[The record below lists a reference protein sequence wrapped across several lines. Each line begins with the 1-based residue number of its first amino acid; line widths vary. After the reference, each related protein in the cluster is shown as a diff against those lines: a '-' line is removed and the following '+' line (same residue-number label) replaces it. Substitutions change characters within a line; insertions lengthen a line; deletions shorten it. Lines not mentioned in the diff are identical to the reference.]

1 MTELPINNVRPLIMH
16 IDLNSCYAI
25 IEQQANRLIR
35 HKPVGVAAYT
45 TPRGFII
52 ASSYEAKRQG
62 IKLMR
67 VMDAQ
72 QIDPRIIILA
82 PDPEKYFDAH
92 RRFKAVL
99 ERYTDLVTPK
109 SIDEFIVDFQGSRAV
124 QGGQSLVDVGYQ

>member
-1 MTELPINNVRPLIMH
+1 MDLNLNDTEPLIMH

-35 HKPVGVAAYT
+35 NKPVGVAAYT

-67 VMDAQ
+67 IQDAKK
-72 QIDPRIIILA
+72 IDPSIISHL
-82 PDPEKYFDAH
+82 
-92 RRFKAVL
+92 
-99 ERYTDLVTPK
+99 LVQK
-109 SIDEFIVDFQGSRAV
+109 
-124 QGGQSLVDVGYQ
+124 

>member
-1 MTELPINNVRPLIMH
+1 MEIQVNNADPLIMH
-16 IDLNSCYAI
+16 VDLNSCYAI

-52 ASSYEAKRQG
+52 ASSYEAKRLG

-67 VMDAQ
+67 IFEAKS
-72 QIDPRIIILA
+72 IEPNIIILA

-92 RRFKAVL
+92 RRFKRVL
-99 ERYTDLVTPK
+99 QKYT
-109 SIDEFIVDFQGSRAV
+109 
-124 QGGQSLVDVGYQ
+124 

>member
-1 MTELPINNVRPLIMH
+1 MDLQINDDEPLVMH

-35 HKPVGVAAYT
+35 NKPVGVAAYT

-67 VMDAQ
+67 IQDAK
-72 QIDPRIIILA
+72 QIDPNIIILA

-92 RRFKAVL
+92 RRFKKVL
-99 ERYTDLVTPK
+99 ENYTDLVTPK
-109 SIDEFIVDFQGSRAV
+109 SIDEFIVRSEERR
-124 QGGQSLVDVGYQ
+124 VGKE

>member
-1 MTELPINNVRPLIMH
+1 MPMELNLNQAEPLIMH

-35 HKPVGVAAYT
+35 NKPVGVAAYT
-45 TPRGFII
+45 SPRGFII

-67 VMDAQ
+67 IQDAKK
-72 QIDPRIIILA
+72 IDPTIIILP

-92 RRFKAVL
+92 RRFKAVIDQ
-99 ERYTDLVTPK
+99 YTD
-109 SIDEFIVDFQGSRAV
+109 F
-124 QGGQSLVDVGYQ
+124 